1 MGCVRYRADK
11 PCPFALFIGVGCSI
25 GWDAA
30 LDSDLD
36 ALGEDEE
43 VPAPVSSLSVAKDS
57 VAVGVLLRQVVT
69 PSAPV
74 GRPNAPTLFSF
85 KA

>member
-1 MGCVRYRADK
+1 MGC
-11 PCPFALFIGVGCSI
+11 ST

-36 ALGEDEE
+36 ALGGDEG
-43 VPAPVSSLSVAKDS
+43 VPALVSSFSVAKDS

-69 PSAPV
+69 PSAPA